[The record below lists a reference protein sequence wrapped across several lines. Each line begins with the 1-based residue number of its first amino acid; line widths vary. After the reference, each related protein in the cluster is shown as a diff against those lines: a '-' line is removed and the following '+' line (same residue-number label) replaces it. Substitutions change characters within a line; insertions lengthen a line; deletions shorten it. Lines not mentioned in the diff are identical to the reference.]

1 MAKTYEQIKLKERII
16 NISISTI
23 FFLVS
28 FAVMIVL
35 LKFISSI

>member
-1 MAKTYEQIKLKERII
+1 MEKTYEQIKFKEKII
-16 NISISTI
+16 NITISSI

-28 FAVMIVL
+28 FTIMIVL

>member
-1 MAKTYEQIKLKERII
+1 MIRNYEQIKLKEKII
-16 NISISTI
+16 NITISTI

-28 FAVMIVL
+28 FVVMIVI